1 MFFCTLDDIIK
12 KSVWLAKTAKVIDP
26 HLGWYNPQ
34 VYFPPLPT
42 PSLTLTSFVQYKM
55 FISNKSNLHLTPWNW
70 TTVKN
75 FVLTWP
81 HHPIILQGFFVKKNS
96 THVERFFD

>member
-34 VYFPPLPT
+34 VYFPPPPPHPLSNPHFFCAVQDVYFEQIKPT
-42 PSLTLTSFVQYKM
+42 FDSLELDDSKELRFNVAPSSDYFT
-55 FISNKSNLHLTPWNW
+55 
-70 TTVKN
+70 
-75 FVLTWP
+75 
-81 HHPIILQGFFVKKNS
+81 
-96 THVERFFD
+96 RFFCKKK